1 MVLSKAG
8 KLLGRLGRVVDG
20 FVVLALTVLLLT
32 AFTQV
37 FFRYLFRIP
46 LVWATEFI
54 QLNFVLVVYLGV
66 VSVAFRGRLIAADVL
81 GPALSEKSRK
91 IHGIFVALISA
102 IGAGVL
108 AWLSV
113 RVALARVD
121 RHSLVL
127 HYPISF
133 LFVVLVIGMSGI
145 AVVYLGSIVRDAR
158 RYSNDRQLDEP
169 ETRSSV

>member
-91 IHGIFVALISA
+91 IHGIFVAFDLCHWRWC
-102 IGAGVL
+102 AGL
-108 AWLSV
+108 AVGPGGFGPS
-113 RVALARVD
+113 
-121 RHSLVL
+121 
-127 HYPISF
+127 
-133 LFVVLVIGMSGI
+133 
-145 AVVYLGSIVRDAR
+145 
-158 RYSNDRQLDEP
+158 
-169 ETRSSV
+169 